1 MHIRGNT
8 TVGLQDLI
16 SLKHQFDTYIVY
28 SDGMSGSHGYNQFD
42 AYTEY
47 NDWTS
52 GSHGF
57 K

>member
-28 SDGMSGSHGYNQFD
+28 SDGMSGSHGFNQFD
-42 AYTEY
+42 PYTEY